1 MSRRPQQR
9 RQIDGSNR
17 GSLVCRASSC
27 CSSGSLK
34 GANHGQH
41 HKGNNIAQRGLEW
54 LFGVTRLQVYTNALH
69 DNEDATK
76 AILALIAF
84 ATLAHFAA
92 GDNAARLISVQTLIE
107 GVVGH

>member
-1 MSRRPQQR
+1 MSRRPQQQHQLDR
-9 RQIDGSNR
+9 SSR
-17 GSLVCRASSC
+17 GRLVCRASSC

-41 HKGNNIAQRGLEW
+41 NKEKNIAQRGLEW
-54 LFGVTRLQVYTNALH
+54 FFGVTRLQVYTNALH

-92 GDNAARLISVQTLIE
+92 GDNAVRLLSVQTLIQA
-107 GVVGH
+107 VVAH